1 MKRIAVCMAA
11 LAAGLL
17 LTACQG
23 QEPTAGAAA
32 VQEAAPG
39 TEQAAHS
46 RVLIAYF
53 SLEQNAPWPE
63 DMDASTS
70 ASVMRDGGERIGTTE
85 SMARLIGRMTG
96 GDLYAI
102 RTEAPYPADV
112 RAVIDQNHQEM
123 ADGTL
128 PALTGSLPD
137 LTGYD
142 TVFIGYP
149 VWATKAPQAI
159 LTFLSQTDL
168 SGKTVIPFCTHDG
181 YGPGTSYDQIAAAS
195 GAEVK
200 EGLDLDAG
208 DVPGREAAVR
218 QWLERI
224 GEAAPAGA
232 QGTAVTIAAG
242 GQTLQGVL
250 YDTPLAGEI
259 RAHLPLTVRLAGY
272 GTREFYGPLP
282 FEPAQEAEGQLTFEE
297 GDITYC
303 RTNNT
308 IAIFYSKEEMPDL
321 TMEVVPIGRLT
332 SDPSALRAW
341 PGQVDAAFSL

>member
-39 TEQAAHS
+39 TKQAAHS

-159 LTFLSQTDL
+159 LTFLSQADF

-181 YGPGTSYDQIAAAS
+181 YGPGISYDQIAAAS

-208 DVPGREAAVR
+208 DVSGGEAAVR

-232 QGTAVTIAAG
+232 
-242 GQTLQGVL
+242 
-250 YDTPLAGEI
+250 
-259 RAHLPLTVRLAGY
+259 R
-272 GTREFYGPLP
+272 
-282 FEPAQEAEGQLTFEE
+282 EAEGQLTFEE

-341 PGQVDAAFSL
+341 PGQVDATFSL